1 MIEIKK
7 NILIETEYP
16 GVTLTAINW
25 DHGVVLIDA
34 PMRMEDIRL
43 WRSAIFNLGGSMERL
58 LINLDPH
65 YDRTIGSR
73 SMDCTIIGH
82 EKMAGVFRNRPMT
95 FKSQSTEIGAVAEQL
110 DTIGSI
116 RWAPPDITFT
126 SEMHLHGN
134 DQEIVLESHPGN
146 ATGSIWVHLPSE
158 KVIFIGD
165 AVVVNQPPFLA
176 FSHIPTWVETLKLLL
191 TPEYHEYVIVS
202 GRGGVIRSDQVKKQ
216 IEWLTRVEQKLSDL
230 AGGEGTADDT
240 EKMIPLLLREYNQN
254 IPELPMYKRR
264 LKYGLIQYFNKNFSQ
279 VNG

>member
-1 MIEIKK
+1 MIELTK
-7 NILIETEYP
+7 NVLIETEYP
-16 GVTLTAINW
+16 GVTLAAINW

-58 LINLDPH
+58 MINLDPH

-146 ATGSIWVHLPSE
+146 ATGSIWVRLPSE
-158 KVIFIGD
+158 KIVFIGD

-176 FSHIPTWVETLKLLL
+176 FSHIPTWVETLTLLL
-191 TPEYHEYVIVS
+191 TPEYRDYVIVS

>member
-1 MIEIKK
+1 MKELTK
-7 NILIETEYP
+7 NVLIETEYP
-16 GVTLTAINW
+16 GVTLAAINW

-43 WRSAIFNLGGSMERL
+43 WRSAIYNLGGSTERL
-58 LINLDPH
+58 LVNLDPH

-95 FKSQSTEIGAVAEQL
+95 FKSQSTEIGAVAEQH

-134 DQEIVLESHPGN
+134 DQEIVLEAHPGN
-146 ATGSIWVHLPSE
+146 ATGSIWVRLPVD
-158 KVIFIGD
+158 KIVFIGD
-165 AVVVNQPPFLA
+165 AVVINQPPFLA
-176 FSHIPTWVETLKLLL
+176 FSHIPTWVETLQVLL
-191 TPEYHEYVIVS
+191 TPEYREYVIVC
-202 GRGGVIRSDQVKKQ
+202 GRGGVIRTDQVKKQ
-216 IEWLTRVEQKLSDL
+216 IEWLTRIEQKMSDL
-230 AGGEGTADDT
+230 AGGEGTAEDT

-264 LKYGLIQYFNKNFSQ
+264 LKYGLIQYFTKNFSQ